1 MASQSDVEVA
11 LVELAAATLYPGGIA
26 SAPSIGAE
34 SRIYR
39 GWPNAALLETD
50 LAAGI
55 VHVSVFPTPNSTT
68 DTTRYLP
75 CWLPEPTTPT
85 LTVSSAGNSLT
96 FFGTADLGQLAGILV
111 DGHSFVHRTIL
122 GDTPESVAAVLG
134 EAIAMGRPASVSNS
148 TITVANASSLVARTA
163 ADASSTMELRRQRQG
178 FRITAWCPSP
188 ELRDVACGLLDVGF
202 AGTPFLVLSD
212 GSSARLRLSAS
223 TSFDDRQDA
232 LLYRRDMVYSV
243 EFPTTQVAIQPAML
257 FGIQGLGA
265 TTILV

>member
-11 LVELAAATLYPGGIA
+11 LVGLAAATLYPSGIS
-26 SAPSIGAE
+26 SAPAIDAE

-50 LAAGI
+50 LAAGV

-75 CWLPEPTTPT
+75 SWLPNPTTPT
-85 LTVSSAGNSLT
+85 LTVSSAGNSAT
-96 FFGTADLGQLAGILV
+96 FSGIADLGQLAGVLV

-122 GDTPESVAAVLG
+122 GDTPEAIAAVLG
-134 EAIAMGRPASVSNS
+134 DAIGAGRSARVSSS
-148 TITVANASSLVARTA
+148 TITVPDAASLIARTA
-163 ADASSTMELRRQRQG
+163 ADAYSTMELRRQRQG
-178 FRITAWCPSP
+178 FRVTAWCPSP
-188 ELRDVACGLLDVGF
+188 ELRDIACGLLDVGF
-202 AGTPFLVLSD
+202 AATPFLVLSD
-212 GSSARLRLSAS
+212 GSSARLRFSAS

-232 LLYRRDMVYSV
+232 LLYRRDMLYSV
-243 EFPTTQVAIQPAML
+243 EFSTTQVAIQPAML

-265 TTILV
+265 TTIIV